1 MSRTIMLIP
10 TGTSVGLTSV
20 SLGVVRSMEQKGVQ
34 LSVFKPIAQPRVS
47 GNKDQTT
54 EVLRSHSSITTIV
67 EPLTME
73 YVESLL
79 TSSKK
84 DILMEEIV
92 ARYHEHTKDAE
103 VILIEGLVPTR
114 KHSFA
119 QSLNYEI
126 AKTLGA
132 EIVFVTAPGNSS
144 IQQMQERLELVRNEF
159 GGQRNENIIGVIVNK
174 VNAPV
179 DDQGR
184 TRPDLSEIFDDSTKA
199 TVANIDAKA
208 LECLNLPVLATIP
221 WNFDL
226 IATRAIDMA
235 KHLNAQVVNEGEI
248 NTRRVKSVTF
258 CARSIPHMLE
268 HFRPGS
274 LLVTSAD
281 RPDVLVSASL
291 AAMNG
296 VEIGAILLTG
306 GYDIDAPIRKLCEQA
321 FETGLPVFMVNSNTW
336 QTSLNLQSFSLEV
349 PADDHERIEKIQ
361 NYVARH
367 ISSNWIES
375 LVADS
380 ERPNRLSP
388 PAFRYQ
394 LTELARKAGKRI
406 VLPEGDEPRTVK
418 AASICAER
426 GIATCVLL
434 GNPDDIRR
442 VAASQGIELGAG
454 IEIVDPIKVREEYVA
469 RLVELRKSKG
479 MTEVVAREQLEDNV
493 VLGTLM
499 LEKGEVDGLV
509 SGAVHTTAN
518 TIRPPL
524 QLIKTAPGS
533 SLVSSVFFML
543 LPEQVFVYGDCAI
556 NPDPT
561 AEQLSEIAIQ
571 SADSAKAFGIDPRVA
586 MISYSTGNSG
596 AGSDVEKVREAT
608 RLAQEKRPDLM
619 IDGPLQYDAAVMADV
634 AKSKAPNSPVAG
646 KATVFIFPDLNTGN
660 TTYKAVQRSAD
671 LVSIGPMLQGM
682 RKPVNDLSRGALVD
696 DIVYTVALTAIQAVQ
711 NENA

>member
-47 GNKDQTT
+47 GSKDQTT
-54 EVLRSHSSITTIV
+54 EVLRSHSSLTTIV
-67 EPLTME
+67 EPLKME

-84 DILMEEIV
+84 DVLMEEIV
-92 ARYHEHTKDAE
+92 ARYHELTANSE
-103 VILIEGLVPTR
+103 VVLIEGLVPTR

-144 IQQMQERLELVRNEF
+144 VSEMKERLELVRNEF
-159 GGQRNENIIGVIVNK
+159 GGQRNKSIIGVIVNK

-199 TVANIDAKA
+199 TIANITTKELD
-208 LECLNLPVLATIP
+208 CLSLPVLASIP

-235 KHLNAQVVNEGEI
+235 KHLNAEIINEGEI

-296 VEIGAILLTG
+296 VEIGALLLTG

-321 FETGLPVFMVNSNTW
+321 FETGLPVFMVKSNTW

-349 PADDHERIEKIQ
+349 PAGDHERIEKIQ

-367 ISSNWIES
+367 ISSDWIES

-380 ERPNRLSP
+380 HRPNRLSP

-418 AASICAER
+418 AASLCAER

-442 VAASQGIELGAG
+442 VASAQGIELGAG
-454 IEIVDPIKVREEYVA
+454 IEIVDPLKAREEYVG

-608 RLAQEKRPDLM
+608 RLAQEKRPDLI

-696 DIVYTVALTAIQAVQ
+696 DIVYTVALTAIQAAQ